1 MYPVS
6 RIVPKT
12 LRRDPLGVFNIHSDA
27 NSQKIE
33 GGPFGDL
40 KKVRKNLTK
49 LKLYLNSENVIC
61 EL

>member
-40 KKVRKNLTK
+40 KKSSKK
-49 LKLYLNSENVIC
+49 SHKAEIISE
-61 EL
+61 L